1 MIHVNEGQA
10 GTTFKQGSE
19 HTVFKED
26 PCNDHRVKRNMPNEV
41 HAFSIYRLLS
51 LFQEATERNP

>member
-1 MIHVNEGQA
+1 MGNRQVQLSSRTQNR
-10 GTTFKQGSE
+10 
-19 HTVFKED
+19 VFKED

-51 LFQEATERNP
+51 LFQRATERNP